1 MTDHERRELTV
12 KLVELGFWGTVE
24 PGEPAGDSREAK
36 TLHDRVG
43 AKLAEDTFVVSTS
56 ASSHSSS
63 RRVLILHVERI

>member
-1 MTDHERRELTV
+1 MDDHELREMTV

-24 PGEPAGDSREAK
+24 PGDPAGDSREAK

-43 AKLAEDTFVVSTS
+43 AKPAGDALMVPTS

-63 RRVLILHVERI
+63 RRVLILRGERI